1 MPRHDDPDD
10 LDLDLDPDDTELRA
24 SEPDEPELGS
34 SDPDEREL
42 TARPSGNAPSRFED
56 DDDRLVPS
64 SNIGGAAPT
73 LRGRDSG
80 GDLPGPEDDLASLA
94 EPEPPTAAELDGL
107 SVRGE
112 DDIVPTMGHDDP
124 QP

>member
-1 MPRHDDPDD
+1 MPRYDDPDD
-10 LDLDLDPDDTELRA
+10 LDLRPEDTQLHA
-24 SEPDEPELGS
+24 
-34 SDPDEREL
+34 SDPDESELGANDPDEGEL
-42 TARPSGNAPSRFED
+42 TARPSGHAPSRFED

-80 GDLPGPEDDLASLA
+80 GDLPGPEDDLSNLA
-94 EPEPPTAAELDGL
+94 APEPPPAAEVEGL

-112 DDIVPTMGHDDP
+112 DEIVPTMGRDDP

>member
-10 LDLDLDPDDTELRA
+10 LDFRPDDTLDA

-34 SDPDEREL
+34 SDADEGEL
-42 TARPSGNAPSRFED
+42 TARPMGRAANPFED

-64 SNIGGAAPT
+64 SNLGGATPT

-80 GDLPGPEDDLASLA
+80 GDLPGPEDDLANLA
-94 EPEPPTAAELDGL
+94 EPEPPTAAEVEGL

-112 DDIVPTMGHDDP
+112 DEIVPTMGRDDP

>member
-1 MPRHDDPDD
+1 MPPHDDPDD
-10 LDLDLDPDDTELRA
+10 LDFGPDDTQLHA

-34 SDPDEREL
+34 SDPDEGEL
-42 TARPSGNAPSRFED
+42 TARPSARAQSAFED

-73 LRGRDSG
+73 IRGRDSG
-80 GDLPGPEDDLASLA
+80 GDLPGPEDDLANLA
-94 EPEPPTAAELDGL
+94 EPEPPTAAEVDGL

-112 DDIVPTMGHDDP
+112 DEIVPTMGRDDP

>member
-1 MPRHDDPDD
+1 MPRYDD
-10 LDLDLDPDDTELRA
+10 LDDLDFRPDDTQLHA

-34 SDPDEREL
+34 NDPDEGEL
-42 TARPSGNAPSRFED
+42 TARPSGRTSSRFED

-73 LRGRDSG
+73 IRGRDSG

-107 SVRGE
+107 SVRRE
-112 DDIVPTMGHDDP
+112 DEIIPTMGLDDP

>member
-1 MPRHDDPDD
+1 MPRYDDPDD
-10 LDLDLDPDDTELRA
+10 LDFRPDDTQLHA
-24 SEPDEPELGS
+24 SDPDEPELGS
-34 SDPDEREL
+34 NDPDEGEL
-42 TARPSGNAPSRFED
+42 TARPSGRTSGSFED

-73 LRGRDSG
+73 IRGRDSG

-94 EPEPPTAAELDGL
+94 EPEPPTAAEVDGL
-107 SVRGE
+107 SVRRE
-112 DDIVPTMGHDDP
+112 EDIVPTMGLDDP

>member
-1 MPRHDDPDD
+1 MPRYDDPDEID
-10 LDLDLDPDDTELRA
+10 FRPDDTQLA

-34 SDPDEREL
+34 NDPDEAEL
-42 TARPSGNAPSRFED
+42 TARPSARTASGFED

-73 LRGRDSG
+73 IRGRDSG
-80 GDLPGPEDDLASLA
+80 GDLPGPEDDLANLA
-94 EPEPPTAAELDGL
+94 EPEPPTAAEVEGF
-107 SVRGE
+107 SIRPE
-112 DDIVPTMGHDDP
+112 DDIAPTMGREDP